1 MPKIQCPTC
10 KSPISGRKAH
20 AICPWCGS
28 ALPILSVANPY
39 DSADRSKKNWL
50 GRREWAVALV
60 AAIFAGCLITVGFTR
75 MASDQKT
82 DDAWGPHE
90 ALAACRGEIQSL
102 SPAGEV
108 PPLPEAQNQSAH
120 PEFYFAWPKDTRYY
134 YPTDKDLNVPAA
146 TCRGD
151 LRSGHIV
158 ELFMNGQDVTTV
170 LQLDNSSHRH

>member
-28 ALPILSVANPY
+28 ALPILSVVDPY
-39 DSADRSKKNWL
+39 DSAGRSKTWL
-50 GRREWAVALV
+50 GRKEWAVALA

-75 MASDQKT
+75 MNSDQET
-82 DDAWGPHE
+82 DDAWRPYE
-90 ALAACRGEIQSL
+90 ALATCRSQIQSL

-108 PPLPEAQNQSAH
+108 PPLSEAKNQGAY
-120 PEFYFAWPKDTRYY
+120 PEFYFVWPKDTRYY
-134 YPTDKDLNVPAA
+134 SLSDKDLNVPAA

-158 ELFMNGQDVTTV
+158 ELFMNGQDITTV
-170 LQLDNSSHRH
+170 LQPDDA

>member
-1 MPKIQCPTC
+1 MPRIQCPTC
-10 KSPISGRKAH
+10 KSSISGRKAH

-28 ALPILSVANPY
+28 ALPKLSVVNPY
-39 DSADRSKKNWL
+39 DSAGRSKTWL
-50 GRREWAVALV
+50 GRKEWAVALV
-60 AAIFAGCLITVGFTR
+60 AAIFAGFLISVGYTR
-75 MASDQKT
+75 MVPGQGT
-82 DDAWGPHE
+82 DDAWTPHE
-90 ALAACRGEIQSL
+90 ALAICQSQIRWL

-108 PPLPEAQNQSAH
+108 PPLAEARNQGAH

-134 YPTDKDLNVPAA
+134 SRSDKDLNVPAA